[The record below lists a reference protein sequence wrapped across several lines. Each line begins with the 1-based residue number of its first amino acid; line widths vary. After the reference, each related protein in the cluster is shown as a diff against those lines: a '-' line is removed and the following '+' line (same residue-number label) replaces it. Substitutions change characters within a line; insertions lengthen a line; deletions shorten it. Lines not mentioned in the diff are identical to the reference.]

1 MASKKVSAIVACVA
15 GMFSFCQGMEEKKGL
30 PAFTSFF
37 PESVSEHKAMVAC
50 EQEAETYAGII
61 NMLKEAGE
69 KPASEMLSVF
79 SASLEAWEKH
89 NANIETMEKKYE
101 SQHRDFISGKT
112 KIVTPDEEARKRA
125 LKIAALKAQ
134 EQALLKLRY
143 PARIECLFPFV
154 VFKNDEKRQG
164 LYRSILE
171 AIQTES
177 NMALLKGETEGRIE
191 FEKLFSLIPSRV
203 ELSKTLS
210 FLSGAGKK
218 SAMEKLDSDEKA
230 LRFNYMTASLYQG
243 DKDITHIKWR
253 IRTVNR

>member
-1 MASKKVSAIVACVA
+1 MAKKFFSAGVC
-15 GMFSFCQGMEEKKGL
+15 GEQFSHCQNLDEKKGL
-30 PAFTSFF
+30 PKFTVFF
-37 PESVSEHKAMVAC
+37 PESISEHKAMIAC
-50 EQEAETYAGII
+50 EQEAEAYAGII

-79 SASLEAWEKH
+79 SSSLESWDMH

-101 SQHRDFISGKT
+101 SQHRDFIPGKT

-125 LKIAALKAQ
+125 LKVAALKAQ

-171 AIQTES
+171 TIKEES
-177 NMALLKGETEGRIE
+177 AMSLLKGETEGRIS
-191 FEKLFSLIPSRV
+191 FEKLYSIIPSRV
-203 ELSKTLS
+203 ELSKALS

-218 SAMEKLDSDEKA
+218 AAMEKLDSDEKENK
-230 LRFNYMTASLYQG
+230 FNHLTLSLYQG
-243 DKDITHIKWR
+243 DKDIAHIKWR
-253 IRTVNR
+253 VRTVNR